1 VTDLL
6 AAYDAQLR
14 GEAEL
19 QGADD
24 VQTIGPVSV
33 GIFPGGAGF
42 ASYRDLDGLGERR
55 IRSLAGQVREHFAG
69 NPAVRTAEWK
79 TRGHDVAPGLDA
91 ALREAGFEA
100 EETESVML
108 GEATALAADLS
119 LPDGVVLREIR
130 DAADIRAMERM
141 EAAVFGHGDGE
152 ARAEHMIERLAEGED
167 VVLWIAEADGR
178 VISAGRLEPVAGT
191 EFAGIWGGATV
202 PEWRGRGVYRA
213 LTAKRAQ
220 AALSRGLRFLHSD
233 STEFSRPILERSGMR
248 RFTTTT
254 PWVWTREATG

>member
-1 VTDLL
+1 MTDLL

-19 QGADD
+19 RGADG

-33 GIFPGGAGF
+33 GTFPGGVGF
-42 ASYRDLDGLGERR
+42 ASYRALDGLGGRR
-55 IRSLAGQVREHFAG
+55 IRSLVSRVRDHFAG
-69 NPAVRTAEWK
+69 LPEVRTAEWK

-91 ALREAGFEA
+91 ALRDAGFVA

-108 GEATALAADLS
+108 GEAAALAADVS

-130 DAADIRAMERM
+130 EATDIRAMEHM
-141 EAAVFGHGDGE
+141 QAAVFGHGDGD
-152 ARAEHMIERLAEGED
+152 ARAKHTIARVAAGDD
-167 VVLWIAEADGR
+167 VVVWVAEVEGR
-178 VISAGRLEPVAGT
+178 VISAGRLEPVPGT

-213 LTAKRAQ
+213 LAAKRAQ
-220 AALSRGLRFLHSD
+220 AALARGRRYLHSD

-248 RFTTTT
+248 RVTTTT
-254 PWVWTREATG
+254 PYVWNRETAR